1 LSTPGDIVLR
11 TWREADV
18 ELLTALRNDRDL
30 QALLLARV
38 RGSDEAQVRQWLR
51 DRTSGA
57 DSLFFIIAESPADRC
72 IGYVQ
77 LAAIDWVDRVGDLG
91 ICVAPGHQRRGAGTR
106 ALTLAMDALRRTWGI
121 RKINLRVRSDNL
133 RAIRCYER
141 LGFAH
146 CGLQRRHVNLDG
158 AWLDVVLME
167 LFVDERA

>member
-1 LSTPGDIVLR
+1 MSAPEEIVLR
-11 TWREADV
+11 AWRDVDV
-18 ELLTALRNDRDL
+18 ELLTVLRNDRHL
-30 QALLLARV
+30 QSLLLARV

-51 DRTSGA
+51 ERTSGA
-57 DSLFFIIAESPADRC
+57 DSLFFVVAESPADRC

-77 LAAIDWVDRVGDLG
+77 LAAIDWVDRNGDLG
-91 ICVAPGHQRRGAGTR
+91 ICLAPAHQGQGVGTR
-106 ALTLAMDALRRTWGI
+106 ALTLAIDALRRTWGI
-121 RKINLRVRSDNL
+121 RKISLRVRSDNL

-141 LGFAH
+141 FGFAH